1 MSGKYQYRYQLKW
14 KYLKTSYF
22 ILFLECLTNDAFLSQ
37 QSYLLLMFKTLKKVQ
52 IWLTFVQKWRSR
64 HKKAFWFPQC
74 LSPYICSIAP
84 NKFQNYAQLTFC
96 AFVHRNTQLFC
107 FLRLDATFFLSIFWE
122 KVLYIL
128 LFLLSCHHARK
139 SFSFFFAIFIWV

>member
-22 ILFLECLTNDAFLSQ
+22 ILFLECFRY
-37 QSYLLLMFKTLKKVQ
+37 SYHNKAIFYLCLKHWKKNQ
-52 IWLTFVQKWRSR
+52 NWLTFVQKWRSR